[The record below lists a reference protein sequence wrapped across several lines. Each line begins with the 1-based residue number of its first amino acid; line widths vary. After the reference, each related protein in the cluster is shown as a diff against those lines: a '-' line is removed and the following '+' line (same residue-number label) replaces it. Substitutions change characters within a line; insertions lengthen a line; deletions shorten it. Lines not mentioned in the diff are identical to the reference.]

1 MSLLTLLLVSLP
13 EALLVTMLGFQLAG
27 LGITPRQLIITGM
40 AQTASSYFIR
50 LSSIPF
56 GLHSLVQI
64 AIYILII
71 RFVTG
76 IPLRRVAII
85 ALLGLVIYGTL
96 DAAII
101 PPLLSITG
109 YSLPEIL
116 SRDGMRIGAFLTEAS
131 IILLFIIACRRYN
144 FHLLDFA
151 GELKDRA
158 SKDGIAKKTE
168 NAYLNLYILVLLPV
182 LMLAV
187 LNIVLF
193 VSQTG
198 ALPSKYF
205 HLFAASFG
213 LILITITVL
222 SMGVLTKI
230 SILKEKELEARQAGE
245 TIVHLDKLIKT
256 IRKQRHDFNHHLQA
270 VYGLLEVGSCDKAR
284 DYVKQM
290 FLDISNP
297 AEVVKTDNPGI
308 SAMLFAK
315 AGQAEA
321 RGIPFS
327 VSMDCSLQSVPLSTM
342 EANSLLGNLLDN
354 AIEAAAAYTGAHRSV
369 RLEITREPGEYIF
382 TVANT
387 GDPIPPETR
396 DRMCELH
403 YSTKKSNQGLGLTI
417 VKEIVDKYSGRLTVE
432 HAGGETI
439 FSVHIPNQGAGRGH
453 DRFKQT
459 GRCHSRTY
467 DASVRPGEG

>member
-1 MSLLTLLLVSLP
+1 LDKMSLLSLLLVTLP
-13 EALLVTMLGFQLAG
+13 EALLVTMLGFQLAN
-27 LGITPRQLIITGM
+27 LSIAPRQLITIAMG
-40 AQTASSYFIR
+40 QTASSYFIM

-64 AIYILII
+64 VIYILII

-76 IPLRRVAII
+76 IPLRKVTII

-109 YSLPEIL
+109 YSLQEVL
-116 SRDGMRIGAFLTEAS
+116 SRDDMRIGVFLPEAS
-131 IILLFIIACRRYN
+131 IILLLIISCRRYS
-144 FHLLDFA
+144 FHMLDFA

-158 SKDGIAKKTE
+158 SKDDIEKKTE
-168 NAYLNLYILVLLPV
+168 KAYLNLYILVLLPV
-182 LMLAV
+182 LLLAV

-198 ALPSKYF
+198 TFPNTYF
-205 HLFAASFG
+205 HLFTASFS

-222 SMGVLTKI
+222 SMGALRKI
-230 SILKEKELEARQAGE
+230 STLKEKELETRQARE
-245 TIVHLDKLIKT
+245 TIIHLDKLIKT
-256 IRKQRHDFNHHLQA
+256 IRKHRHDFNHHLQA
-270 VYGLLEVGSCDKAR
+270 VYGLLEVGTCDKAR
-284 DYVKQM
+284 DYVKKM
-290 FLDISNP
+290 FFDIVNP

-315 AGQAEA
+315 ASHAEA
-321 RGIPFS
+321 RGISFS
-327 VSMDCSLQSVPLSTM
+327 VLVDCSLQSVPLSTM

-354 AIEAAAAYTGAHRSV
+354 AIEAAAAYTGADRSV
-369 RLEITREPGEYIF
+369 RLEITKAPGKYIF

-387 GDPIPPETR
+387 GDPIPPEIHK
-396 DRMCELH
+396 RMYEPH
-403 YSTKKSNQGLGLTI
+403 FGTKKGNQGLGLAI
-417 VKEIVDKYSGRLTVE
+417 AKEIVDKYSGRLIVE

-439 FSVHIPNQGAGRGH
+439 FSVHMPDKGAGERLWLI
-453 DRFKQT
+453 
-459 GRCHSRTY
+459 
-467 DASVRPGEG
+467 